1 MGRKRSKSIAGADE
15 KPESKLYFYSN
26 DNPDCIKAQNALVL
40 SGIEFEKIKA
50 LKRNIHVP
58 ALVADK
64 TYRGFPQIKDY
75 AEKHRLTFKVE
86 LRGLEYNDD

>member
-1 MGRKRSKSIAGADE
+1 MGKRKTKPSANLDE
-15 KPESKLYFYSN
+15 KPESKVYFYSN
-26 DNPDCIKAQNALVL
+26 DNPDCLKAQNALVL

-64 TYRGFPQIKDY
+64 TYRGLPQIKDY
-75 AEKHRLTFKVE
+75 AERHRLTFKVE
-86 LRGLEYNDD
+86 LRGLAYNDD